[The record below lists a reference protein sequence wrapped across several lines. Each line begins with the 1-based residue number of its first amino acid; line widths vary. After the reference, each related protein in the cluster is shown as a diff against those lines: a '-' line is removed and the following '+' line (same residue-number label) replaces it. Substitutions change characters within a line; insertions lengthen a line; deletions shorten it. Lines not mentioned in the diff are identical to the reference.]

1 MGQAMSYPAFCT
13 RLIDLEDGANQTLV
27 SAQAWLEVLHRQDA
41 GADHVPQLR
50 QDGLSAWL
58 HDTRRVCQSAATH
71 LPMEPSTAESLR
83 ILARYAPIGLLAGC
97 VLQNIALPANCHLP
111 LAAYAHAAHARLV
124 GGGQHSGNLAV
135 LFRQFL
141 EQAGLFLPPVGSAL
155 YQGHRQVPEHAWCLS
170 AYRLSLALFPEQYQ
184 AEILGAAWFEC
195 LLGVPALVGAA
206 QAALAPASDLAAK
219 LEQRYASAQAC
230 LETALKVAC
239 EGEDAQSVLT
249 RVQTGFS
256 VSHSLFCDW
265 LHHCAQDLEADRR
278 HPARAMVQLVR
289 DKGRFADG
297 YHSKLKLDKQPFD
310 ELIVGDAERFVE
322 ALARSRWVSPG
333 RPDDSLLVTRLL
345 TFGGPMFRVFSEQ
358 EEAVIRDWIGGLE
371 QSAIAVPPEADSSH
385 VAPPPALVPSQPQ
398 VPDQRLPVREMYY
411 RLLNLEQHPQIRQ
424 AATEFCNNWL
434 ARSARG
440 MFKGSNALPFDA
452 YSHRALRDWF
462 EARAAAQVQSYAADA
477 EPTDKSRDDVIDEA
491 LQLCPMILIDG
502 AWLQRWTNA
511 GLVDSPIGALL
522 YKILSDEI
530 GNGDTAL
537 NHPNIY
543 RALMAQMGVD
553 LPDFRSR
560 EFAAFARF
568 TDAAFEV
575 PVFWLSVSLAPHR
588 YLPETLGLNLA
599 MELSGVGGAYRTA
612 RDELRQHG
620 FSTLFVDLHN
630 TIDNVSTGHSA
641 MALDAIELRMDQ
653 VLRSGNPQQVR
664 GEWHRIW
671 TGFRALAAPP
681 RGWREWLR
689 PARYAH

>member
-13 RLIDLEDGANQTLV
+13 RLIDLEEGAGGTLA
-27 SAQAWLEVLHRQDA
+27 SAQAWLDVLHRQDV
-41 GADHVPQLR
+41 VPQLR
-50 QDGLSAWL
+50 QGGLSAWL
-58 HDTRRVCQSAATH
+58 EDTRLICRSTGAH
-71 LPMEPSTAESLR
+71 SPLEPSAAESLR

-97 VLQNIALPANCHLP
+97 VLQNFAQPANGHLP
-111 LAAYAHAAHARLV
+111 LAAHVHAAHARLV
-124 GGGQHSGNLAV
+124 GSGQYSGNLAV
-135 LFRQFL
+135 LFRQCL
-141 EQAGLFLPPVGSAL
+141 EQTGLFLPPVGSAR
-155 YQGHRQVPEHAWCLS
+155 YQDHRQVPEHAWCLP
-170 AYRLSLALFPEQYQ
+170 AYRLSLASFPERYQ

-206 QAALAPASDLAAK
+206 QAALAPASDVVKRLD
-219 LEQRYASAQAC
+219 QQYTSAQAC
-230 LETALKVAC
+230 LEAALKVAC
-239 EGEDAQSVLT
+239 EGADAQAVLV
-249 RVQTGFS
+249 RVHAGFS
-256 VSHSLFCDW
+256 VSHNLFCDW
-265 LHHCAQDLEADRR
+265 LHHCLQDIEAGRR

-289 DKGRFADG
+289 DKGRFAAG
-297 YHSKLKLDKQPFD
+297 YHGKLKLAKQPFD
-310 ELIVGDAERFVE
+310 ELIVQDPERFVE
-322 ALARSRWVSPG
+322 ALGQSRWVSPG

-345 TFGGPMFRVFSEQ
+345 AFGGPMFRVFSEQ
-358 EEAVIRDWIGGLE
+358 EEAVICDWIRGLD
-371 QSAIAVPPEADSSH
+371 QPAIAEAIDGDGTH
-385 VAPPPALVPSQPQ
+385 VAAPLSLVSPPAP
-398 VPDQRLPVREMYY
+398 PDQGLPVREMYY
-411 RLLNLEQHPQIRQ
+411 RLLNPEQHPQIRQ
-424 AATEFCNNWL
+424 TAAAFCSNWL

-440 MFKGSNALPFDA
+440 MFKGSNALPFDT
-452 YSHRALRDWF
+452 YSHRALRAWF
-462 EARAAAQVQSYAADA
+462 EARAAAQVRSYSADA
-477 EPTDKSRDDVIDEA
+477 DPTDKSRDDVIDEA

-543 RALMAQMGVD
+543 RALMAQMGVG

-560 EFAAFARF
+560 EFASFARF

-575 PVFWLSVSLAPHR
+575 PVFWLSVSLFPHR

-599 MELSGVGGAYRTA
+599 MELSGVGGAYCTA

-653 VLRSGNPQQVR
+653 VLRGGNPQQVR